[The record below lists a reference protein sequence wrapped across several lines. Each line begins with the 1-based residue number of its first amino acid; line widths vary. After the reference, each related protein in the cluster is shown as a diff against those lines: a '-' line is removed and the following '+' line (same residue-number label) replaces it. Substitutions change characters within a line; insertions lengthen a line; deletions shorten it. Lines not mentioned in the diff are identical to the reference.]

1 MTNRPTTGAR
11 PIYPFD
17 WLVIGYS
24 LIMVIAIALL
34 GHPLETYIQSILFYS
49 AMAVIAAMVV
59 RYVDETRGRLAA
71 FIRIMYPAV
80 MFTFF
85 YTQTGD
91 LISLLFGEFFDWQV
105 VTFESMLFGV
115 NPTLYI
121 DSHLLNVWT
130 TEILSFCY
138 FSYYLML
145 PGFLFPAFIKKDYEV
160 LKRFLAVTCLTFFLS
175 YMLFSMYP
183 VEGPRWHFAADYVN
197 QIDGPVFRQWVNY
210 VIDNGAVH
218 GGAMPSSHTGVA
230 LVIMLFCFRHYR
242 TFGWILL
249 PVVIG
254 LAIGT
259 VWGRFH
265 YVSDVIVGAAIA
277 IFSDLLVLKYYDRW
291 VGTDRQTESDRK
303 VVQQHVS

>member
-1 MTNRPTTGAR
+1 MTGSKATGAR

-24 LIMVIAIALL
+24 LTMVVAISLF
-34 GHPLETYIQSILFYS
+34 GRPLESYVGSILFYS
-49 AMAVIAAMVV
+49 AMAVIAAMIV
-59 RYVDETRGRLAA
+59 RYVDEMRGRLAA

-85 YTQTGD
+85 YTQTGG
-91 LISLLFGEFFDWQV
+91 LMFLLHGEFFDWQL
-105 VTFESMLFGV
+105 VTFEKMLFGV
-115 NPTLYI
+115 HPTLYI
-121 DSHLLNVWT
+121 DSHLLSVWT
-130 TEILSFCY
+130 TEVLSFCY

-145 PGFLFPAFIKKDYEV
+145 PGFLFPVFIKRDYDI
-160 LKRFLAVTCLTFFLS
+160 LKRFLTATCLTFFLS
-175 YMLFSMYP
+175 YLLFSLYP
-183 VEGPRWHFAADYVN
+183 VEGPRWHFAADYMN
-197 QIDGPVFRQWVNY
+197 QVEGPMFRQMVNF
-210 VIDNGAVH
+210 VIHNGAVH

-242 TFGWILL
+242 AVGWILL
-249 PVVIG
+249 PIVIG
-254 LAIGT
+254 LAAGT

-277 IFSDLLVLKYYDRW
+277 VFSDLLVLKYYDRW